1 MFEAIEVMPAEEV
14 SRRHAVCRQLL
25 ESQLPEAGGLLVF
38 SRLAIYYLTGTF
50 GNGVFWLPR
59 EGQPVLMVRK
69 GMERARMESPLDT
82 IVPFRSYSD
91 IPGLCAGA
99 GSPLS
104 QVVGAEMNGLSWN
117 LANLITSR
125 LSDVRFVSGDMVLTR
140 AQAQKS
146 EWELSKIRL
155 CGQRHAKAMA
165 ELLPARLRVG
175 MNERQVSHAVWE
187 VFFELGHPGMIRMG
201 AHGEEIFL
209 GHIAAGDSG
218 NYPSVFN
225 GPLGL
230 RGEHP
235 AIPFM
240 GYAGQVWRKGQPLS
254 VDCGFALEG
263 YVTDKTQIYWA
274 GPRESIPDEVAS
286 AHAFCMDVQAYVA
299 EHLKPGSIPA
309 EIYAHCLEWAK
320 REGFAEGFMG
330 LGGNKVPFLGHG
342 IGLVV
347 DAWPV
352 LAKGFDEPFQDGM
365 VMAVEP
371 KMGIAGVGMVGVEN
385 TFEVTQAGGVCLTGE
400 IYDMICVE

>member
-14 SRRHAVCRQLL
+14 SRRHAVCRQLMD
-25 ESQLPEAGGLLVF
+25 SQLPEAGGLLVF

-69 GMERARMESPLDT
+69 GMERARMESPLTT

-125 LSDVRFVSGDMVLTR
+125 LSDVRFVSGDMALTR

-187 VFFELGHPGMIRMG
+187 AFFELGHPGMIRMG

-274 GPRESIPDEVAS
+274 GPKESIPDEVAS
-286 AHAFCMDVQAYVA
+286 AHGFCMDVQAYVA
-299 EHLKPGSIPA
+299 EHLLPGSIPA
-309 EIYAHCLEWAK
+309 EIYAHCLEWAR

-352 LAKGFDEPFQDGM
+352 LAKGFEEPFQAGM

-371 KMGIAGVGMVGVEN
+371 KMGVPGVGMVGVEN
-385 TFEVTQAGGVCLTGE
+385 TFEVTPAGGVCLTGGS
-400 IYDMICVE
+400 YDMICVE

>member
-1 MFEAIEVMPAEEV
+1 
-14 SRRHAVCRQLL
+14 
-25 ESQLPEAGGLLVF
+25 
-38 SRLAIYYLTGTF
+38 
-50 GNGVFWLPR
+50 
-59 EGQPVLMVRK
+59 
-69 GMERARMESPLDT
+69 
-82 IVPFRSYSD
+82 
-91 IPGLCAGA
+91 
-99 GSPLS
+99 
-104 QVVGAEMNGLSWN
+104 
-117 LANLITSR
+117 
-125 LSDVRFVSGDMVLTR
+125 
-140 AQAQKS
+140 
-146 EWELSKIRL
+146 
-155 CGQRHAKAMA
+155 
-165 ELLPARLRVG
+165 
-175 MNERQVSHAVWE
+175 
-187 VFFELGHPGMIRMG
+187 MG

-274 GPRESIPDEVAS
+274 GPKDSIPDEVAS
-286 AHAFCMDVQAYVA
+286 GHGFCMDVQAYVA

-352 LAKGFDEPFQDGM
+352 LAKGFEEPFQAGM

-371 KMGIAGVGMVGVEN
+371 KMGVPGVGMVGVEN
-385 TFEVTQAGGVCLTGE
+385 TFEVTPAGGVCLTGE
-400 IYDMICVE
+400 SYEMICVE